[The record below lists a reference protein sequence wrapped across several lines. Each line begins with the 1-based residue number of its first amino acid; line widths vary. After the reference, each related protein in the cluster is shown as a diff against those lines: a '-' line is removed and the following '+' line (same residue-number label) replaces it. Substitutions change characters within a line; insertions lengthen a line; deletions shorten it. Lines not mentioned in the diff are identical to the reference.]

1 MAPSFDPSLP
11 SRLNLL
17 DARNDIP
24 SSLCYLADYHDV
36 VQSFGHIQDEEG
48 RIIERQKR
56 ACHPD
61 LISVGKQF
69 ESCCPHPD
77 VQAHS
82 DDQDVNLENVLS
94 AMGLD
99 GTTPPEPGN
108 IIQDFNLP
116 QARADGGVTQP
127 AGAAHRPLDQAAG
140 IMRLGQLST
149 LQWGDVSE
157 QASRIAYWL
166 AGSTTLDPFHL
177 INLRPNDDI
186 WQWQRELR
194 SGLTRKDFEST
205 DTDAGGS
212 EEAEIWSID
221 DEPNEGTDLTSEM
234 SL

>member
-1 MAPSFDPSLP
+1 MAPSFDPSL
-11 SRLNLL
+11 SFRLNLL

-36 VQSFGHIQDEEG
+36 VQNSGHIQEEVC
-48 RIIERQKR
+48 IIERQMR
-56 ACHPD
+56 TCHPD
-61 LISVGKQF
+61 LIFLGKQF
-69 ESCCPHPD
+69 ESCGPHPD

-82 DDQDVNLENVLS
+82 DDQDVNLENALS
-94 AMGLD
+94 ALGLD
-99 GTTPPEPGN
+99 GTTPPELGN

-127 AGAAHRPLDQAAG
+127 AGAAHRPLAQAAG
-140 IMRLGQLST
+140 VMRLGQLST

-157 QASRIAYWL
+157 QESRIAYWL
-166 AGSTTLDPFHL
+166 AGSTKLDPFHL
-177 INLRPNDDI
+177 INVRPNDDI
-186 WQWQRELR
+186 WQSQRELR
-194 SGLTRKDFEST
+194 SRLTLEDFEST

-212 EEAEIWSID
+212 EEAEIWSMD